1 MLVLDECHFHSII
14 GHTLLKTKLWY
25 NKLRSINIKNR
36 RNKKFCS
43 AYTCTMTVLTQYYHI
58 FIIIFIAELLERI
71 QTLEGKIL
79 MKIINILNFQIVNLN
94 ILLPKNITFKHE
106 LPIRFVLFCLF
117 FVCFLIFFFWFFFA
131 DELRESKD
139 NRGK

>member
-1 MLVLDECHFHSII
+1 
-14 GHTLLKTKLWY
+14 
-25 NKLRSINIKNR
+25 
-36 RNKKFCS
+36 
-43 AYTCTMTVLTQYYHI
+43 MTVLTQYYHI

-106 LPIRFVLFCLF
+106 LLIRFVLFCLF
-117 FVCFLIFFFWFFFA
+117 FVCFLFVF
-131 DELRESKD
+131 
-139 NRGK
+139 